1 MLNSPPTAPE
11 QNYRLLSRVSFFLTP
26 FCYALICFE
35 AIEATIPADFEPDP
49 DLFGTFA
56 FLGGNIL
63 PGDNAWV

>member
-1 MLNSPPTAPE
+1 MLNFPPNNTRAELQIIDPSV
-11 QNYRLLSRVSFFLTP
+11 LFLTP

-56 FLGGNIL
+56 FLGGKIL
-63 PGDNAWV
+63 PGDIAWV